1 MRYKITLLAA
11 TRQEI
16 QKIPEI
22 PGIPENHNNFVL
34 LSILRNVAVN
44 GEVTL
49 VSAKQKNF
57 CFALDFA

>member
-11 TRQEI
+11 TRQKI

-34 LSILRNVAVN
+34 LSILRNFVRFFDD
-44 GEVTL
+44 L
-49 VSAKQKNF
+49 R
-57 CFALDFA
+57 